1 MKKATPLLL
10 CFLVLRLSAQDSA
23 PKDTSWKTT
32 GLFGLN
38 FAQTQL
44 SNWAGGGQNNI
55 AINSIV
61 NYQAI
66 YQKEHNTWESK
77 LDAQFGVIR
86 TGESAVFKKNLD
98 QLLFLTK
105 YNHVGF
111 SKHWFYAAQ
120 ADYRTQFAPG
130 YIYKND
136 SIVGRATSDINSP
149 GYIQALIGL
158 DYKPVNYFSMTFS
171 PLAGKI
177 TIVDR
182 QYLADEGAYGV
193 KKAEKDPVTGNVI
206 KHGEKIRF
214 EVGGRIVVKFKKEI
228 VKNVTLDSYLDL
240 FSNYQNHPENIDV
253 VFNNLLSVKLAKYF
267 SLTIL
272 SQMLYDNDII
282 TIKDVDNDGK
292 FDSPGDV
299 FGPRLQ
305 MMNTFALGFSYRF

>member
-1 MKKATPLLL
+1 MKKHYALLL
-10 CFLVLRLSAQDSA
+10 ILLAAMLKAQDV
-23 PKDTSWKTT
+23 PVKDTSWKTN

-38 FAQTQL
+38 FSQTQL
-44 SNWAGGGQNNI
+44 SNWAGGGQNNV
-55 AINSIV
+55 AINSII

-77 LDAQFGVIR
+77 LDAQFGLIR
-86 TGESAVFKKNLD
+86 TGESNTFKKNLD

-105 YNHVGF
+105 YNHIGF
-111 SKHWFYAAQ
+111 SKHWFYVTQ

-130 YIYKND
+130 YVYKDD

-149 GYIQALIGL
+149 GYVQLLIGL
-158 DYKPVNYFSMTFS
+158 DYKPVNYFSATFA
-171 PLAGKI
+171 PLAGKM

-182 QYLADEGAYGV
+182 QYIADEGGYGV
-193 KKAEKDPVTGNVI
+193 KKAEKDPVTGEII
-206 KHGEKIRF
+206 KHGEKIRL
-214 EVGGRIVVKFKKEI
+214 EVGGRIVLKFKKEL

-240 FSNYQNHPENIDV
+240 FSNYTNHPENIDV
-253 VFNNLLSVKLAKYF
+253 IFNNLLSIKISKFF

-292 FDSPGDV
+292 FDNPKDV
-299 FGPRLQ
+299 YGPRLQ
-305 MMNTFALGFSYRF
+305 MMNTFALGFSYKF